1 MGVIEAYIVMLRGK
15 PVMIEDDR
23 RVAEQFI
30 RNQGMANPA
39 FANPAD
45 WAVFP
50 CKRHTFD
57 RAIPGQLNIY
67 TPILDK

>member
-1 MGVIEAYIVMLRGK
+1 MGVIQAYIVMLRGR
-15 PVMIEDDR
+15 PVMIEDDER
-23 RVAEQFI
+23 LAKQFI
-30 RNQGMANPA
+30 QNQAAANPA
-39 FANPAD
+39 YANASD